1 MEGQVQP
8 ITIDLTVDRQT
19 YRDVLR
25 AILHSILFHR
35 LFGNITPQVY
45 EVLDVTL
52 PAVRDDAIEKL
63 IDEKVDAFWRAVEGG
78 PRRGQVSVTF
88 SEKRTKKAFLGFG
101 EVHENVPWEQ
111 WVVNTELRQPKSED
125 DRVMLHATLARKLT
139 AALKTILTYTSSE
152 RGRAAVPR
160 ISSAVGISPF
170 PFDINARVGGQEV

>member
-1 MEGQVQP
+1 MEGPVQT

-52 PAVRDDAIEKL
+52 VRFLLCMSTNLKL
-63 IDEKVDAFWRAVEGG
+63 VDAFWRAVEGG